1 MNASKRLV
9 RMLVNMQDGMR
20 EYFDELSRQ
29 KDFKGIQDVLV
40 KEINNSDSRK
50 YAILTTTD
58 SFYRYKEAV
67 KELIVKNLDE
77 NEARGRKKERELAA
91 LEDGTPEYVRCQ
103 KAIRLCDEAADIMFR
118 IERQSDVIERRYNK
132 LIEQK
137 TVFAGR
143 AAARIRYIMQEG
155 ADGDDRT
162 TAFVS
167 LLNRSSR
174 KEEILEALGER
185 VRMSAP
191 YQLLSQDSLYRRKSS
206 AKEEF
211 SPQAVTKE
219 ETASAEE
226 MDSFVL
232 KPLYTRKEIEKSEER
247 MKETACSA

>member
-1 MNASKRLV
+1 
-9 RMLVNMQDGMR
+9 
-20 EYFDELSRQ
+20 
-29 KDFKGIQDVLV
+29 
-40 KEINNSDSRK
+40 
-50 YAILTTTD
+50 
-58 SFYRYKEAV
+58 
-67 KELIVKNLDE
+67 
-77 NEARGRKKERELAA
+77 
-91 LEDGTPEYVRCQ
+91 
-103 KAIRLCDEAADIMFR
+103 MFR

-155 ADGDDRT
+155 TDGDDRT

-219 ETASAEE
+219 EAASAEE

-232 KPLYTRKEIEKSEER
+232 KPLYTRKEIEKFRRKNERDGVFRVTEATVCSVEDLEKLFFVWQEATEMAEGNGEITLGDELENNDGFRFTSLQIRENDAEPSE
-247 MKETACSA
+247 

>member
-1 MNASKRLV
+1 M
-9 RMLVNMQDGMR
+9 
-20 EYFDELSRQ
+20 
-29 KDFKGIQDVLV
+29 
-40 KEINNSDSRK
+40 
-50 YAILTTTD
+50 
-58 SFYRYKEAV
+58 
-67 KELIVKNLDE
+67 
-77 NEARGRKKERELAA
+77 
-91 LEDGTPEYVRCQ
+91 C
-103 KAIRLCDEAADIMFR
+103 R

-174 KEEILEALGER
+174 KGEILEALGER

-191 YQLLSQDSLYRRKSS
+191 YQLLSQDSLYHRKSS
-206 AKEEF
+206 AKEAV
-211 SPQAVTKE
+211 SPQALTKE
-219 ETASAEE
+219 EAAGTEE

-232 KPLYTRKEIEKSEER
+232 KPLYTRKEIEKFRRKNEKDGVFRVAEDTVHSVEDLE
-247 MKETACSA
+247 KLFFVWQEATETAEGNGEITLGDELENSDGFRFTSLQIH

>member
-1 MNASKRLV
+1 
-9 RMLVNMQDGMR
+9 
-20 EYFDELSRQ
+20 
-29 KDFKGIQDVLV
+29 
-40 KEINNSDSRK
+40 
-50 YAILTTTD
+50 
-58 SFYRYKEAV
+58 
-67 KELIVKNLDE
+67 
-77 NEARGRKKERELAA
+77 
-91 LEDGTPEYVRCQ
+91 
-103 KAIRLCDEAADIMFR
+103 MFR

-167 LLNRSSR
+167 LLNRSGR
-174 KEEILEALGER
+174 KTEILEALGER

-191 YQLLSQDSLYRRKSS
+191 YQLLSQDSLYHRKSS

-211 SPQAVTKE
+211 SPQALTKE
-219 ETASAEE
+219 EAAGTEE

-232 KPLYTRKEIEKSEER
+232 KPLYTRKEIEKFRRKNEKDGVFRVAEDTVHSVEDLE
-247 MKETACSA
+247 KLFFVWQEATETAEGNGEITLGDELENSDGFRFTSLQIH